1 MLIRSRYL
9 VSRGKDKTETKRI
22 LHSMGAKEVPPV
34 PRHLQHLPGDTVQ
47 IEIGFFR
54 HGMNLKEVL
63 ATFEPANEEP
73 FEITLRGHPEWVRTG
88 FVSRRIVKR
97 PGTFVSRLSLGD
109 KRGLLALGDKRG
121 LLEVGSWTTP
131 LIPLE
136 ATAGPERSKF
146 SRVILSATVPSNAPP
161 GIYRCRRL
169 ESLTFGCRK
178 IPFHPFIEERRRKWH
193 FLVVPEEQGTLL
205 GL

>member
-9 VSRGKDKTETKRI
+9 ESRGKDKTETKGI

-34 PRHLQHLPGDTVQ
+34 PRHLQHLLGDTVQ

-63 ATFEPANEEP
+63 ATFEPANDEP

-97 PGTFVSRLSLGD
+97 PGRFVSRLS
-109 KRGLLALGDKRG
+109 LGDKRG

-146 SRVILSATVPSNAPP
+146 SRVILSAAVPSNAPP

-178 IPFHPFIEERRRKWH
+178 IPFHPFIEERGRKWQ